1 MYKTRIYSDDPEVL
15 LYSLIDPRRLNTPEP
30 SSGSIMMLKTEHLDQ
45 SLYPGL
51 RLALHP
57 SLAEVRSVVFV

>member
-1 MYKTRIYSDDPEVL
+1 
-15 LYSLIDPRRLNTPEP
+15 
-30 SSGSIMMLKTEHLDQ
+30 MMLKTEHLDQ